1 MSRRYHMQWLA
12 LLDPEKAGDKARP
25 PLEQARQK
33 LGFVPNM
40 YRAMANGPA
49 LLNTY
54 LHGYQQFR
62 EHGSLNPVEQEVV
75 LLVISRENGCDYCLA
90 AHSTLADTASG
101 VPEAVTNAIRA
112 RQPVPDA
119 RLAAL
124 AAFTEVMFSSRGN
137 PTPDQ
142 ARAFLDAGFDEAA
155 MLDVILALAVKTLS
169 NYCNHL
175 FDTPVDDAFAGRKV

>member
-1 MSRRYHMQWLA
+1 MSQRYHMQQLA
-12 LLDPEKAGDKARP
+12 LLEPEQAGEQARSH
-25 PLEQARQK
+25 LEQARQK

-49 LLNTY
+49 LLDTY

-62 EHGSLNPVEQEVV
+62 EHGSLSPVEQEVV

-101 VPEAVTNAIRA
+101 VPETVTNAIRNGK
-112 RQPVPDA
+112 PVPDA

-124 AAFTEVMFSSRGN
+124 ASFTEVMFTSRGN
-137 PTPDQ
+137 PTPEQ
-142 ARAFLDAGFDEAA
+142 AKAFLDAGYSEAA

-175 FDTPVDDAFAGRKV
+175 FETPVDDAFAGRKM